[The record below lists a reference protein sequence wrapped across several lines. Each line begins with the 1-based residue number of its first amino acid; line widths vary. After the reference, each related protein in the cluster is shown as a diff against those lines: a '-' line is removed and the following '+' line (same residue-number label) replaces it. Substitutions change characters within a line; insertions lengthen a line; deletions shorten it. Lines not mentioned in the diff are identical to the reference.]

1 MSERDRVV
9 RQLVAVE
16 VVRDLLRTAVKKH
29 LPAAHWVVTSGG
41 DVVVQCG
48 QRRPADRAAAFVAWQ
63 RAIGGR
69 RMADWTSPL
78 DRATWWQVSAARSL
92 GDTSVTVQL
101 KAEFWPDE
109 TLPTTSPQWDGPTGG
124 APDGDGPQGSG
135 R

>member
-1 MSERDRVV
+1 MAERDRVV

-16 VVRDLLRTAVKKH
+16 VVRDLLRAAVKEH

-41 DVVVQCG
+41 DVIVQCG

-63 RAIGGR
+63 QSIGGH

-78 DRATWWQVSAARSL
+78 DRATWWQVAATRAL
-92 GDTSVTVQL
+92 GDTYITVQL
-101 KAEFWPDE
+101 KAEFWPDDSP
-109 TLPTTSPQWDGPTGG
+109 PTDPGTGPGRWDGPR
-124 APDGDGPQGSG
+124 GDG